1 MDIGIIGLPQSG
13 KTTVFNALTRG
24 QAETSGA
31 SGSATETHLGVVKV
45 PDARLDRLAK
55 MFNPKK
61 VVPAEVKYFDLPG
74 LASVAQTQGI
84 TGQQRNLLQTADAF
98 LLVVRAF
105 SNPAVVHPLGDSNPQ
120 RDLETMLGELIFSDL
135 EILERAVGR
144 LEDGIK
150 KAKAAERPVMTR
162 QLEALVKAK
171 EALERG
177 LSMRRQALSDSE
189 TLFLADYQLLTYK
202 PVIVAFNTDEVM
214 PEAAPDL
221 SLDQLDLSS
230 EQREGLGEVNLSA
243 KLEAEL
249 ALMPDEEEAEFR
261 SELGL
266 AESAMSRV
274 IIVSYETVGLVSFLT
289 VGSDEVRAWSVP
301 AGIPAQEAA
310 RTIHTDFQRG
320 FIRAEVISYPDLDR
334 CGSIAEG
341 RKGGLLRSE
350 GKTYPV
356 KDGDVI
362 NFLVS
367 V

>member
-24 QAETSGA
+24 QAEASGG

-45 PDARLDRLAK
+45 PDVRLERLARI
-55 MFNPKK
+55 FNPKK

-74 LASVAQTQGI
+74 LGAVTQAQGI
-84 TGQQRNLLQTADAF
+84 TGLQRNLLQTADAF
-98 LLVVRAF
+98 LLVVRTF
-105 SNPAVVHPLGDSNPQ
+105 SNPAVVHPLGDSSPQ
-120 RDLETMLGELIFSDL
+120 RDLETMLGELTFSDL
-135 EILERAVGR
+135 DILQRAADR
-144 LEDGIK
+144 LEDGVK
-150 KAKAAERPVMTR
+150 KAKPAERPAMTR
-162 QLEALVKAK
+162 HLDAVMKAK
-171 EALERG
+171 QALESGIPLRHQD
-177 LSMRRQALSDSE
+177 LTDSE
-189 TLFLADYQLLTYK
+189 NHFLADYQLLTFK
-202 PVIVAFNTDEVM
+202 PIIVAFNTDEG
-214 PEAAPDL
+214 AADL
-221 SLDQLDLSS
+221 TLDQLDLST
-230 EQREGLGEVNLSA
+230 EMRQGLGEVCLSA

-249 ALMPDEEEAEFR
+249 ALMPDEEADEFR
-261 SELGL
+261 RELGL
-266 AESAMSRV
+266 SESAMSRV
-274 IIVSYETVGLVSFLT
+274 IGVSYETVGLVSFLT

-310 RTIHTDFQRG
+310 RTIHTDFERG

-362 NFLVS
+362 NFLVN

>member
-1 MDIGIIGLPQSG
+1 MPQSG

-74 LASVAQTQGI
+74 LGSVAQTQGI

-177 LSMRRQALSDSE
+177 LPMRRQALSDSE

-261 SELGL
+261 RELGL

-310 RTIHTDFQRG
+310 RIIHTDFQRG

>member
-1 MDIGIIGLPQSG
+1 MPQSG

-24 QAETSGA
+24 QAESSGA
-31 SGSATETHLGVVKV
+31 SGSATETNLGVVKV
-45 PDARLDRLAK
+45 PDARLERLAK

-74 LASVAQTQGI
+74 LGSVAQAKGI
-84 TGQQRNLLQTADAF
+84 TGLQRNLLQTADAF

-105 SNPAVVHPLGDSNPQ
+105 SNPAVVHPLGDSNSQ

-135 EILERAVGR
+135 EILGRGVDR
-144 LEDGIK
+144 LEDSIK
-150 KAKAAERPVMTR
+150 KAKTAEKPGMTR
-162 QLEALVKAK
+162 QLEAMVKAQQ
-171 EALERG
+171 ALERG
-177 LSMRRQALSDSE
+177 FPMRQQVFSDSE
-189 TLFLADYQLLTYK
+189 THFLADYQLLTYK
-202 PVIVAFNTDEVM
+202 PVVVAFNTDEST

-221 SLDQLDLSS
+221 TLDQLNLSS
-230 EQREGLGEVNLSA
+230 EAREGLGEVKLSA

-249 ALMPDEEEAEFR
+249 ALMSDEDEAEFR
-261 SELGL
+261 KELGL
-266 AESAMSRV
+266 GESAMSRV
-274 IIVSYETVGLVSFLT
+274 IVVSYETVGLVSFLT

-334 CGSIAEG
+334 CGSLAQG
-341 RKGGLLRSE
+341 RKDGLLRSE

-362 NFLVS
+362 NFLVN

>member
-1 MDIGIIGLPQSG
+1 MPQSG

-24 QAETSGA
+24 QAESSGA

-45 PDARLDRLAK
+45 PDTRLDRLAK

-74 LASVAQTQGI
+74 LGSVAQARGI
-84 TGQQRNLLQTADAF
+84 TGQQRNLLQTTDAF

-105 SNPAVVHPLGDSNPQ
+105 SNPAVVHPLGDSSPR
-120 RDLETMLGELIFSDL
+120 RDLEAMLGELIFSDL
-135 EILERAVGR
+135 EILERAVER

-150 KAKAAERPVMTR
+150 KAKAAERPNMTR
-162 QLEALVKAK
+162 HLEAMVKAK
-171 EALERG
+171 DALESG
-177 LSMRRQALSDSE
+177 IPMRRQSLSDSE
-189 TLFLADYQLLTYK
+189 SHFLADYQLLTYK
-202 PVIVAFNTDEVM
+202 PVIVAFNTDE
-214 PEAAPDL
+214 AAPEL
-221 SLDQLDLSS
+221 TLDQLDLST
-230 EQREGLGEVNLSA
+230 EVQEGLGQVNLSA

-249 ALMPDEEEAEFR
+249 ALMPDEEEDEFR
-261 SELGL
+261 RELGL
-266 AESAMSRV
+266 SESAMSRV
-274 IIVSYETVGLVSFLT
+274 IVGSYETVGLVSFLT

-301 AGIPAQEAA
+301 SGIPAQEAA

-320 FIRAEVISYPDLDR
+320 FIRAEVIGFPDLDR
-334 CGSIAEG
+334 CGSLAQG
-341 RKGGLLRSE
+341 RKDGLLRSE

>member
-1 MDIGIIGLPQSG
+1 MPQSG

-24 QAETSGA
+24 QVESSGA
-31 SGSATETHLGVVKV
+31 SGSVTETHLGVVKV

-74 LASVAQTQGI
+74 LGSVAQAKGI
-84 TGQQRNLLQTADAF
+84 TGLQRNLLQTADAF

-150 KAKAAERPVMTR
+150 KAKQAERPAMLRHV
-162 QLEALVKAK
+162 EAVVKAK

-177 LSMRRQALSDSE
+177 IPMRRQALSDSE
-189 TLFLADYQLLTYK
+189 TQLLADYQLLTYK
-202 PVIVAFNTDEVM
+202 PVIVAFNTDEGS

-221 SLDQLDLSS
+221 TLDQLELPSDV
-230 EQREGLGEVNLSA
+230 REGLGEVNLSA

-249 ALMPDEEEAEFR
+249 ALMSAEEEAEFR
-261 SELGL
+261 KELGL
-266 AESAMSRV
+266 GESAMTRV
-274 IIVSYETVGLVSFLT
+274 IVVSYETVGLVSFLT

-301 AGIPAQEAA
+301 AGLPAQQAA
-310 RTIHTDFQRG
+310 STIHTDFQRG
-320 FIRAEVISYPDLDR
+320 FIRAEVIGYPDLDR
-334 CGSIAEG
+334 CGSLAQG
-341 RKGGLLRSE
+341 RKDGLLRSE

-362 NFLVS
+362 NFLVN